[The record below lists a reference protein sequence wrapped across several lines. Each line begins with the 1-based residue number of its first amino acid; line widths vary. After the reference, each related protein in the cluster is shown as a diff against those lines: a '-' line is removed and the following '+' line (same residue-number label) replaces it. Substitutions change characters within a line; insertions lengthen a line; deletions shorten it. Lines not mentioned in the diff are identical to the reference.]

1 MSYKIKFLQRIAKT
15 SEIRQF
21 LQRRKWNN
29 RDTGSFFL
37 FPAVIFCCL
46 DDRIQEFQLLVG
58 GAVQLFDVLGD
69 HIGVDFGGSFG
80 QLLLSF
86 DGFGI
91 VHDQIDRRHFS
102 DNGHLLEIICKR

>member
-21 LQRRKWNN
+21 LQRKKWNS
-29 RDTGSFFL
+29 RDIGSSFL
-37 FPAVIFCCL
+37 FPAVILCCL

-86 DGFGI
+86 GGFGVI
-91 VHDQIDRRHFS
+91 HDQIDRRHFS

>member
-21 LQRRKWNN
+21 LQRKKWNS
-29 RDTGSFFL
+29 RDTGSSFL

-46 DDRIQEFQLLVG
+46 DDRIQKLQLLVG

-69 HIGVDFGGSFG
+69 HIGVDFGGSLG
-80 QLLLSF
+80 QLFLSLG
-86 DGFGI
+86 GFGVI
-91 VHDQIDRRHFS
+91 HDQIDRRHFS